1 MKVRLFCGPAGNV
14 RSAGPLRIVII
25 DRNLGSR
32 HDVLHHFPQVVSH
45 QVTAVGIGVCAK
57 E

>member
-32 HDVLHHFPQVVSH
+32 HDDLHHFPQVVSH
-45 QVTAVGIGVCAK
+45 QVAAVGIGV
-57 E
+57 